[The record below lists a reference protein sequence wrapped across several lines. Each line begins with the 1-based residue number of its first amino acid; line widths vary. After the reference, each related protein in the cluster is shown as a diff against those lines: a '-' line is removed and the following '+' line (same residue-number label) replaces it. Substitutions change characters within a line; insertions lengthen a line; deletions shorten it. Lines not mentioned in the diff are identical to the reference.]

1 MVNLKPVA
9 AGTYDFYHEER
20 GSHHQKIGKI
30 YGTWRYLM
38 GKYGK
43 TNNRINRWEIWWDV
57 QPKMGI

>member
-1 MVNLKPVA
+1 
-9 AGTYDFYHEER
+9 
-20 GSHHQKIGKI
+20 
-30 YGTWRYLM
+30 M